1 MIKWKFGSFWVERKD
16 KILSSSIWMYGII
29 SSVLT
34 FTWEEVC
41 GNCWLASTKFRHSCS
56 DTEVWSQFTWTWKTI
71 SLLLI
76 KIKIFMILGHLCLDD
91 LKTIYAMIFLAFSFL
106 VEQKEYIYNA
116 YALFASWFF
125 SMPNAVM
132 DFVRCQYYLFYINA
146 YY

>member
-1 MIKWKFGSFWVERKD
+1 MLFLWNLWIYYLGWSGHPVCGKRYHFIIKADG
-16 KILSSSIWMYGII
+16 SSIGGYHKPCMCCGDILHLSESKWVTSCYPSSFFYYKKSI
-29 SSVLT
+29 S
-34 FTWEEVC
+34 W
-41 GNCWLASTKFRHSCS
+41 N
-56 DTEVWSQFTWTWKTI
+56 
-71 SLLLI
+71 
-76 KIKIFMILGHLCLDD
+76 LCLDD